1 VKHTHDGLTLWYGTP
16 DAPAPLG
23 DVVSPSAASLV
34 VGVNPTNP
42 SNVVHAKYRV
52 DGGVIQIAAG
62 RLLRT
67 DDAHQTQYFVVPF
80 PILPPGSVVEYG
92 AALGCVGRQV
102 PAPGTAERLPS
113 TFSIA
118 AAPAPTARPAS
129 AADPANAQRMAPRL
143 EFLAAVT
150 VRVDRPLCI
159 GETPEGVRFDFFAI
173 DGTASGPRMNGRVLS
188 RSSDHLFVRPDGVAV
203 LRVRAMIE
211 TNDGAML
218 EVEYTGSLDFGP
230 DGYKRALANDLP
242 TRATYVVAPR
252 YLTAHP
258 RYRWLNRLQCL
269 GVGRIRL
276 DESIVEYDAF
286 GVGVITLDAGDGARP
301 R

>member
-16 DAPAPLG
+16 DAPAPIG
-23 DVVSPSAASLV
+23 DVVSPSGASIV
-34 VGVNPTNP
+34 VGVHPANP
-42 SNVVHAKYRV
+42 SNVVHAKYRL
-52 DGGVIQIAAG
+52 DGGVIQIAPG
-62 RLLRT
+62 RLLTT
-67 DDAHQTQYFVVPF
+67 DDAHQSQYFVVPF
-80 PILPPGSVVEYG
+80 PNLPPGSVVDYG
-92 AALGCVGRQV
+92 PSLGCAGRQV
-102 PAPGTAERLPS
+102 PAPGAAERLPS
-113 TFSIA
+113 SFTVA
-118 AAPAPTARPAS
+118 AAPAPSARPAS
-129 AADPANAQRMAPRL
+129 AAEHANAQRMAPRL

-173 DGTASGPRMNGRVLS
+173 DGTVSGPKMSGRVLP

-211 TNDGAML
+211 TNDGATL

-230 DGYKRALANDLP
+230 DGYEKALANDLP
-242 TRATYVVAPR
+242 PRATYVVAPR

-258 RYRWLNRLQCL
+258 RYRWLNRVQCL

-286 GVGVITLDAGDGARP
+286 AVGVNTLDGARH